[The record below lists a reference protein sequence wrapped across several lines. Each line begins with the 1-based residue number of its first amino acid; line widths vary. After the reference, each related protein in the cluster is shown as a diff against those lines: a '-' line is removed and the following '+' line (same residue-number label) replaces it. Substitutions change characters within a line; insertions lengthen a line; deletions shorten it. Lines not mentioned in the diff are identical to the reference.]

1 LLDTQDVVIFLNK
14 SDLFA
19 KKVAESPIDKHF
31 ADFNQNIPEGQLA
44 KEGYRFFKSKLEA
57 CVTKTREITFHPT
70 SCTDTP
76 SMTALLEKVLQTVVK
91 KILAKVTAIG

>member
-1 LLDTQDVVIFLNK
+1 MVIFLNK

-19 KKVAESPIDKHF
+19 KKVLTSPIGKHF
-31 ADFNQNIPEGQLA
+31 PDFNQNIAEGQLA

-70 SCTDTP
+70 SSIDTG
-76 SMTALLEKVLQTVVK
+76 SMTALLDKVLDAVVK
-91 KILAKVTAIG
+91 KILAKVVAIE